1 MTKIGCVQHD
11 CEECVNTRD
20 SLEIARRALD
30 DRAHVLNNYE
40 EEIVRLRGIV
50 GTLWDALDTYGP
62 EYMHGN
68 AKSFYRKQFQSAIR
82 ASS

>member
-1 MTKIGCVQHD
+1 MTSCDKCIKLQD
-11 CEECVNTRD
+11 
-20 SLEIARRALD
+20 EIVDLKHAVTVEQKAQAD
-30 DRAHVLNNYE
+30 KNHTLNNYE

-50 GTLWDALDTYGP
+50 STLWDALDTYGP